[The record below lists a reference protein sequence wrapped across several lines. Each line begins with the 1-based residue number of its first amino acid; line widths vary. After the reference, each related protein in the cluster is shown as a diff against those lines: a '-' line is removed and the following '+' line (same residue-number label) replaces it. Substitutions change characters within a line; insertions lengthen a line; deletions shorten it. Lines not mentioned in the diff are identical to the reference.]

1 MFQTHR
7 FKVVSIYTHIKPLQP
22 GLQLLIVIH
31 CFIMLMPM
39 QMDGPL
45 IKIRPFGYRVMEQY
59 NFLVLPDQFAILFHP
74 LKNPVILFPRMIVHE
89 IIMIPFYQKLLPGQ
103 PGQYRKS
110 LFRTLHRH
118 IAQNI
123 DLIIRRNGIVPVL
136 LSTEYQLDQT

>member
-1 MFQTHR
+1 
-7 FKVVSIYTHIKPLQP
+7 
-22 GLQLLIVIH
+22 
-31 CFIMLMPM
+31 
-39 QMDGPL
+39 
-45 IKIRPFGYRVMEQY
+45 
-59 NFLVLPDQFAILFHP
+59 
-74 LKNPVILFPRMIVHE
+74 MIIHE

-123 DLIIRRNGIVPVL
+123 DLIIRRNGIAPVL